1 MKYHIKLNCHDWPH
15 RGDKSVMKLTVD
27 ADSDQVAMQLGL
39 MQAEQDRP
47 GAKLKVFDCERDRIE
62 KWEMEQKK
70 EWLDGPTCK
79 SDNAN
84 AQCVGCNCWKRDP
97 AERERRTALI
107 HVPRETLP
115 DVPNISAAMKRGAYA
130 RKLG

>member
-62 KWEMEQKK
+62 KWEMEQA
-70 EWLDGPTCK
+70 
-79 SDNAN
+79 S
-84 AQCVGCNCWKRDP
+84 
-97 AERERRTALI
+97 
-107 HVPRETLP
+107 VPPETLP